1 MGLYSQMNT
10 GGGGSFLELPD
21 DKMVRVRILDFPYVN
36 SQSFEQEDG
45 SVSISTK
52 FTWEVYDY
60 DSASVKLLSKG
71 SSIFNQIR
79 DITELQGEETPA
91 PFDIGIKKTGSGMA
105 TRYSVVSAPVKAELP
120 KDLQRIDI
128 VNIIKNAVPLS
139 EAVNPRKN
147 SDIDQTAADNWAN
160 DDTPDTIIEMPE
172 DFLL

>member
-10 GGGGSFLELPD
+10 GGGGSFLDLPD

-36 SQSFEQEDG
+36 SQSFTNEDG
-45 SVSISTK
+45 SITISTK
-52 FTWEVYDY
+52 FTWEVWDY
-60 DSASVKLLSKG
+60 ESASVKLLSKG

-105 TRYSVVSAPVKAELP
+105 TRYSVVSAPIKLALP
-120 KDLQRIDI
+120 NNFERIDI
-128 VNIIKNAVPLS
+128 VKIIKNAVPLS
-139 EAVNPRKN
+139 EAVNPKSAKDR
-147 SDIDQTAADNWAN
+147 W
-160 DDTPDTIIEMPE
+160 DDTPLTPDTIVDMPENMPE